1 MIVKSSTIQWPTQ
14 ASMRWTENFLD
25 TVRDDLSISTV
36 IAIGSA
42 VRPNGGAADLDLVV
56 ICRER
61 LNLKGS
67 RPMEVDLR
75 VYRADDVD
83 RLVAEG
89 HDVLGWAI
97 KFGQVLFQRS
107 GFWDM
112 TLSRWKDDLPLPS
125 PEIPRVRARE
135 ARRRFLNVLE
145 IGDSDA
151 ALEQAISYLTHLAWA
166 ELLEAGIFPASRRE
180 LPSQLRAIDSH
191 RLADSLD
198 GLLDADSERPET
210 RARLEDHSCQTPRGR
225 SGRLVG
231 LSVLRCVGSEF

>member
-1 MIVKSSTIQWPTQ
+1 
-14 ASMRWTENFLD
+14 MRWTENFLD
-25 TVRDDLSISTV
+25 SVRDDLSIAAV

-42 VRPNGGAADLDLVV
+42 VRPNGGAVDLDLVM
-56 ICRER
+56 ICRDR
-61 LNLKGS
+61 LNLRGS

-112 TLSRWKDDLPLPS
+112 TLSRWKNNLPLPS
-125 PEIPRVRARE
+125 PDIPRVRARE
-135 ARRRFLNVLE
+135 TRRRFLNVLE
-145 IGDSDA
+145 IGDLDA
-151 ALEQAISYLTHLAWA
+151 ALEQAVSYLTHLAWA
-166 ELLEAGIFPASRRE
+166 ELLEAGTFPASRRE
-180 LPSQLRAIDSH
+180 LPSQLRAMDSH
-191 RLADSLD
+191 GLADSLE

-210 RARLEDHSCQTPRGR
+210 RERLEV
-225 SGRLVG
+225 LVAKPPEAIAVD
-231 LSVLRCVGSEF
+231 S

>member
-1 MIVKSSTIQWPTQ
+1 MIAQGLTIRWPTE
-14 ASMRWTENFLD
+14 ASRRWTENFLSSA
-25 TVRDDLSISTV
+25 RDDPSITAV

-42 VRPNGGAADLDLVV
+42 VRPNGVAADLDLVV
-56 ICRER
+56 ICREP
-61 LNLKGS
+61 LNLSRS

-75 VYRADDVD
+75 VYRTDEVD
-83 RLVAEG
+83 RLLAEG

-112 TLSRWKDDLPLPS
+112 TLSRWKNELPLPS
-125 PEIPRVRARE
+125 SETPRVRARE
-135 ARRRFLNVLE
+135 TRRRFLNVLE
-145 IGDSDA
+145 IGDLDA

-180 LPSQLRAIDSH
+180 LPSQLRAVGSH

-210 RARLEDHSCQTPRGR
+210 RERLEVIVTNPPEAVAVDS
-225 SGRLVG
+225 
-231 LSVLRCVGSEF
+231 

>member
-1 MIVKSSTIQWPTQ
+1 MIAQGLTIRWPTE
-14 ASMRWTENFLD
+14 ASRRWTENFLSSA
-25 TVRDDLSISTV
+25 RDDPSISAV

-42 VRPNGGAADLDLVV
+42 VRPNGVTADLDLVV
-56 ICRER
+56 ICREP
-61 LNLKGS
+61 LNLSRS

-75 VYRADDVD
+75 VYRTDEVD
-83 RLVAEG
+83 RLLAEG

-112 TLSRWKDDLPLPS
+112 TLSRWKNDLPWPS
-125 PEIPRVRARE
+125 PDTPRVRAKN
-135 ARRRFLNVLE
+135 ARRRFKSVLE
-145 IGDSDA
+145 IGDIDA

-180 LPSQLRAIDSH
+180 LPSQLRAVDSH

-198 GLLDADSERPET
+198 GLLDGDSDRPET
-210 RARLEDHSCQTPRGR
+210 REQLADIVANPPEAVAVDS
-225 SGRLVG
+225 
-231 LSVLRCVGSEF
+231 